1 MNRSVMP
8 EDLPEQGREAVYPDG
23 EVSRAIMS
31 LPEKPRLMVLL
42 RYYEGLS
49 LKETA
54 TAAGMSL
61 ATAKR
66 QISKANQ
73 LLQQRLEGW
82 YYDE

>member
-1 MNRSVMP
+1 
-8 EDLPEQGREAVYPDG
+8 
-23 EVSRAIMS
+23 MS
-31 LPEKPRLMVLL
+31 LPEKERLVVLL

-54 TAAGMSL
+54 EAAGMSL

-73 LLQQRLEGW
+73 LLHQRLEGW